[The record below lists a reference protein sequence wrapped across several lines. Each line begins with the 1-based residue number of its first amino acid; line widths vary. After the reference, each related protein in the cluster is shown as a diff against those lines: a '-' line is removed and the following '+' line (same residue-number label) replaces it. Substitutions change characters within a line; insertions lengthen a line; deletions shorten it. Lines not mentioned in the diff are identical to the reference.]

1 MNERAKA
8 LKEIE
13 EEEEEQEEESGEESP
28 AEAESQVLALR
39 AAQLLEGISDSGTY
53 NQRSEVISTAQAW
66 ATLASVAQLRALGE
80 KLTTFETSMAEL
92 VKELD

>member
-1 MNERAKA
+1 MKQRVKA
-8 LKEIE
+8 RQEIE
-13 EEEEEQEEESGEESP
+13 EEEEEASQ
-28 AEAESQVLALR
+28 AETESQLLALR
-39 AAQLLEGISDSGTY
+39 AAQLLEGINDTGTY